1 MNIDNNVFLQMIQTP
16 FVEFNKNVGV
26 PILSVKN
33 NLILSMFSDKNFYY
47 APKLF
52 DDNLSSAIHSVI
64 PNEMQEA
71 SDKYYAQIQELDFKF
86 ESAHPNKNQTFCNPT
101 LYWSPDCE
109 ELNLYLCNNFF
120 TPKAFIEL
128 SVSLNN
134 LYINFE
140 KSNKLID
147 YDKLEKLYLYD
158 MFNDKNKR
166 FHSLGLES
174 YDTHYAYWS
183 LPTWANGDINNFHY
197 MAIEGIFLFL
207 NVASPVNNFGKLNFS
222 RYCNYIPNIN
232 RSQQIDVS
240 DIDFKF
246 SSLISEYANNK
257 IYFINHKG
265 ILSESSG
272 SDFKYFSDIIIFFNE
287 ILLTYKIWEK
297 ISAHY
302 NFNYSFVKVVTAGYL
317 NAVKIR
323 SYFGGHRIFPKYIIE
338 PIIDYINGLTK
349 KNIFKTNSIKSDSMF
364 TYEFLVDLFLNK
376 QNNFEPIL
384 SDKDFI
390 TVIYSALY
398 YTYYL
403 SLNAKAK
410 DFEHSVLNINID
422 TKMKDKLKNNCEAFY
437 GNVMEFG
444 SEDFSKPIWT
454 ISHINNIYENNK
466 ALGIKNHLT
475 FKKVKAFSFEMKKF
489 AESNEFLETFEDL
502 VKKDLYDKENI
513 PLNYALELIK
523 NTELS
528 DDYIDKLSSILKLIF
543 AKSGNS
549 AKNIKG
555 DDIVKAILY
564 IITYNNL
571 YLRNKQ
577 AIKKNIDDIG
587 INNYLLLLKN
597 EFTIAFIANNYD
609 NVFKDI
615 VNDKNFVSADK
626 VQLIRELNIDSDQ
639 FVNIV
644 DVNNMTQELM
654 AVALLKLKPEHIIML
669 SPKVNDKKLKSAKK
683 TFEDFIN
690 NCVGGE

>member
-1 MNIDNNVFLQMIQTP
+1 MNIDNNAFLQIMQTP
-16 FVEFNKNVGV
+16 LIEFNKNVGL

-47 APKLF
+47 VPKLF
-52 DDNLSSAIHSVI
+52 DDNLSSVIHSSI
-64 PNEMQEA
+64 PAEMQET
-71 SDKYYAQIQELDFKF
+71 SNKYYAQIQELDFKF
-86 ESAHPNKNQTFCNPT
+86 ESAHSDKNQTFYNST
-101 LYWSPDCE
+101 SYWSPDCE
-109 ELNLYLCNNFF
+109 KLNLYLCNNFF

-128 SVSLNN
+128 SVNLNN

-174 YDTHYAYWS
+174 YDAYDVYWALPAWS
-183 LPTWANGDINNFHY
+183 NVNVYNFHH
-197 MAIEGIFLFL
+197 MTTEGMFLFL
-207 NVASPVNNFGKLNFS
+207 NTASPVNNFGKLNIS
-222 RYCNYIPNIN
+222 KYYNYIPQIN
-232 RSQQIDVS
+232 TSQPINVS
-240 DIDFKF
+240 GLDFKF
-246 SSLISEYANNK
+246 NSLIDEYTNDK
-257 IYFINHKG
+257 IKFIDHKT
-265 ILSESSG
+265 ILSESNG
-272 SDFKYFSDIIIFFNE
+272 SDFKYFTDIIIFFNE

-317 NAVKIR
+317 NVIKIR
-323 SYFGGHRIFPKYIIE
+323 PYFGSHKMFPKYIVE
-338 PIIDYINGLTK
+338 PIINYINGLIK
-349 KNIFKTNSIKSDSMF
+349 KNISKTDLTKCDNIF
-364 TYEFLVDLFLNK
+364 TYELLIKLFLNE

-398 YTYYL
+398 YAYYL

-410 DFEHSVLNINID
+410 DFEYSVLSINIA

-437 GNVMEFG
+437 RNVMQFG
-444 SEDFSKPIWT
+444 SEAFAKPIQT
-454 ISHINNIYENNK
+454 ISHINSIYENNK
-466 ALGIKNHLT
+466 ILGIKNHLT

-489 AESNEFLETFEDL
+489 AESIDFLETFEDL

-513 PLNYALELIK
+513 PVNYAFELIK

-549 AKNIKG
+549 AKNIK
-555 DDIVKAILY
+555 DDNIVKTILY

-644 DVNNMTQELM
+644 DINNMTQELM
-654 AVALLKLKPEHIIML
+654 AQALVKLKPEHIIML

-683 TFEDFIN
+683 IFEDFIN